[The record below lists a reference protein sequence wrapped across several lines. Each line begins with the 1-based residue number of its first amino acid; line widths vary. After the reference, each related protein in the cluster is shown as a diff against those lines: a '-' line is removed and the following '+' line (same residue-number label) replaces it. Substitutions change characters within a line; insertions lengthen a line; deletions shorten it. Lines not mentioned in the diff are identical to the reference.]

1 MMETITKWPTKPLG
15 TVAKIERNSVAPEDI
30 RSGSLYVGLEN
41 ITGSGGF
48 DGVREVANGELASNK
63 FVFTSDHVLY
73 GKLRPYLSKIARPHF
88 SGVCST
94 DILPLLPGKDVDRDY
109 LFHFLRQP
117 EMVQH
122 ATTRSTGA
130 NLPRLSPS
138 ELAQFE
144 IPLPKLEE
152 QKRIAAILDKA
163 DAIRRKRQ
171 EAFGISRTLI
181 QSVFMEMFGEG
192 IGSAIQGEP
201 LPGWLI
207 GTIDDIKASKKY
219 SCIGGPFGS
228 DLTGDDYVA
237 NDGVPVIR
245 GVNLSDESPYM
256 SEDGFVFVSVSK
268 AEDLKKCHAHHGDIL
283 VSQRGARLAGQV
295 GLIRHDSRYDKFIVS
310 QSQMKLTPDTT
321 KVDPMYLIFY
331 LQSTWGVRETERR
344 TISTGVPHIN
354 LGIFKS
360 LPVYLP
366 PMAIQTEFSRIQSQH
381 EQALEQQNAALQMC
395 DYLFNSLVQRAF
407 KGEL

>member
-15 TVAKIERNSVAPEDI
+15 TVAKIERKSVTPEDI

-41 ITGSGGF
+41 ITGSGFF

-73 GKLRPYLSKIARPHF
+73 GKLRPYLSKIARPTF
-88 SGVCST
+88 SGICST

-144 IPLPKLEE
+144 IPLPPLKE

-163 DAIRRKRQ
+163 DSIRRKRQ
-171 EAFGISRTLI
+171 EAISHVSSLIDSRFLEVFGDPVGNPRKWKPGTFDDQVTLLQYGPRFFNEAYVEADGTRIVRITDLDFQGRLDYSAMPLMDVSDEDRLKYVLKPGDLLLARSGATVGKTALIDDRAPECIAGAYFIRMRFKDAVRPLYVQMVLRSKLVQQMIASRSQ
-181 QSVFMEMFGEG
+181 QSAQQNFNGP
-192 IGSAIQGEP
+192 AIRALP
-201 LPGWLI
+201 LPVPPIELQDEFIQFHAAAIALGERMAKQS
-207 GTIDDIKASKKY
+207 GE
-219 SCIGGPFGS
+219 S
-228 DLTGDDYVA
+228 DA
-237 NDGVPVIR
+237 
-245 GVNLSDESPYM
+245 
-256 SEDGFVFVSVSK
+256 
-268 AEDLKKCHAHHGDIL
+268 
-283 VSQRGARLAGQV
+283 
-295 GLIRHDSRYDKFIVS
+295 
-310 QSQMKLTPDTT
+310 
-321 KVDPMYLIFY
+321 
-331 LQSTWGVRETERR
+331 
-344 TISTGVPHIN
+344 
-354 LGIFKS
+354 
-360 LPVYLP
+360 
-366 PMAIQTEFSRIQSQH
+366 
-381 EQALEQQNAALQMC
+381 
-395 DYLFNSLVQRAF
+395 LFNSLVQRAF